1 MSGGGAPGGILR
13 RALLHGVP
21 RQVWVLVAGVF
32 LVMIGISLVAPIIPL
47 YAREFGV
54 SRTAAGALIS
64 VFAGARL
71 VFDAF
76 GGAMADRIG
85 ARRVMLAGALLVTGS
100 SVSAA
105 LAPNYGVLLASRFLE
120 GAGTAAFAL
129 SAMQYLIITTPA
141 ERLGRTIALFQTGLL
156 AGAAIGPIVGGYA
169 AEIGDFTTP
178 FWVYAGLGLLVAVLA
193 AGFVERTEPTGIR
206 ISEMYRSAGRLLLSP
221 GYVAL
226 LVVTFSLFIMRA
238 GARFTLLPLFGGE
251 ELGLSEGQIGQVIAV
266 SAIVNVGVVNL
277 AGVLV
282 DRVGRRPVLV
292 LGLILNGLGVAAYAL
307 AESYLSLMVVS
318 VLFGLT
324 TTLASVPPPTL
335 AGDLA
340 PPGAEGASVGLYR
353 TAGDL
358 GFIVGP
364 LLLGAIAERGQF
376 DAGFIL
382 TGVILFVAALVALG
396 IPERR
401 RAAAGAVEEVR

>member
-1 MSGGGAPGGILR
+1 
-13 RALLHGVP
+13 
-21 RQVWVLVAGVF
+21 
-32 LVMIGISLVAPIIPL
+32 
-47 YAREFGV
+47 
-54 SRTAAGALIS
+54 
-64 VFAGARL
+64 
-71 VFDAF
+71 
-76 GGAMADRIG
+76 
-85 ARRVMLAGALLVTGS
+85 
-100 SVSAA
+100 
-105 LAPNYGVLLASRFLE
+105 
-120 GAGTAAFAL
+120 
-129 SAMQYLIITTPA
+129 
-141 ERLGRTIALFQTGLL
+141 
-156 AGAAIGPIVGGYA
+156 
-169 AEIGDFTTP
+169 
-178 FWVYAGLGLLVAVLA
+178 
-193 AGFVERTEPTGIR
+193 
-206 ISEMYRSAGRLLLSP
+206 
-221 GYVAL
+221 
-226 LVVTFSLFIMRA
+226 VVTFSLFIMRA

-266 SAIVNVGVVNL
+266 SAIINVGVVNL
-277 AGVLV
+277 VGILV

-292 LGLILNGLGVAAYAL
+292 IGLILNGLGVAAYAL
-307 AESYLSLMVVS
+307 AESFLSLMVVS

-382 TGVILFVAALVALG
+382 TGVVLFVAALVALS

-401 RAAAGAVEEVR
+401 RTSAGAVEEV